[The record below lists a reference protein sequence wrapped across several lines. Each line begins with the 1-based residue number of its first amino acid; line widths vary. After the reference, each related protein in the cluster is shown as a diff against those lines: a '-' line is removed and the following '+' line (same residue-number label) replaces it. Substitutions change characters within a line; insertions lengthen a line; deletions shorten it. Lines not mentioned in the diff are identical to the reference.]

1 MKHYFYK
8 ILGISILGSI
18 LNLCLQLPAQ
28 AETTIE
34 RIERTGVMR
43 AGAWQDA
50 KPFGYINEN
59 DEWVGYSIDMLTVIQ
74 SQLEKALK
82 QSIKLELV
90 EANTENRF
98 DLIMNNRVDIS
109 CGPTSFTWNRE
120 KYIDFSLS
128 YFVTGTQ
135 FLVPKGKKLDSLED
149 LRGLGIGVEENTTNE
164 AILKAWDSQLNL
176 IPVANRSDGIA
187 QLQEGK
193 IDIYASDGILLEA
206 LKATANKPNAW
217 EIIPKDDLIN
227 RESYACLLPE
237 NDSQWRD
244 FVNYSILRAIQG
256 YLLDDP
262 EFKQMFDQWFG
273 EAGVVPYSSEVLTDH
288 FQSIV
293 DSVERIPTTA
303 F

>member
-8 ILGISILGSI
+8 ILGISILGS
-18 LNLCLQLPAQ
+18 LLHLCVQLPSK

-34 RIERTGVMR
+34 RIQRTGVIR

-59 DEWVGYSIDMLTVIQ
+59 EEWVGYSIDMLTVIQ
-74 SQLEKALK
+74 NQLEKALK

-98 DLIMNNRVDIS
+98 DLIMNSQVDIS

-120 KYIDFSLS
+120 KYVDFSLS

-135 FLVPKGKKLDSLED
+135 FLVPTGKKLDSLQD
-149 LRGLGIGVEENTTNE
+149 LRSLRIGVEANTTNE
-164 AILKAWDSQLNL
+164 AVLKVLDSQLNL
-176 IPVANRSDGIA
+176 VTVASRRDGLD
-187 QLQEGK
+187 QLQQGK

-206 LKATANKPNAW
+206 LKATATKPNTW
-217 EIIPKDDLIN
+217 EIIPEDDLIN
-227 RESYACLLPE
+227 RESYGCLLPE
-237 NDSQWRD
+237 NDSKWRD

-256 YLLDDP
+256 YLIEDP
-262 EFKQMFDQWFG
+262 EFKQMFDGWFG
-273 EAGVVPYSSEVLTDH
+273 EAGVVPYSQEVLTDY

>member
-8 ILGISILGSI
+8 ILGVSILGS
-18 LNLCLQLPAQ
+18 LLHLCLQLPSQ

-34 RIERTGVMR
+34 RIQRTGVIR

-59 DEWVGYSIDMLTVIQ
+59 GEWVGYSIDMLMVIQ
-74 SQLEKALK
+74 NQLEKVLK
-82 QSIKLELV
+82 QPIKLELIEV
-90 EANTENRF
+90 NTDNRF
-98 DLIMNNRVDIS
+98 ERVMKNQVDIS

-135 FLVPKGKKLDSLED
+135 FLVPSGKKLDSLED
-149 LRGLGIGVEENTTNE
+149 LRGLRIGVEANTTNE

-176 IPVANRSDGIA
+176 VTVANRSDGLE

-206 LKATANKPNAW
+206 LKATATKPNAW

-237 NDSQWRD
+237 NDSRWRD

-256 YLLDDP
+256 YLINDL

-273 EAGVVPYSSEVLTDH
+273 EAGVVPYSPEVLTDY

-293 DSVERIPTTA
+293 DSVERIPTAA

>member
-1 MKHYFYK
+1 MKNYFYK
-8 ILGISILGSI
+8 ILGVGIVGSI
-18 LNLCLQLPAQ
+18 LHLCLQLPSQ

-34 RIERTGVMR
+34 RIERTGVIR

-50 KPFGYINEN
+50 KPFGYTNEN
-59 DEWVGYSIDMLTVIQ
+59 GEWVGYSIDMLTVIQ
-74 SQLEKALK
+74 NQLEKALK
-82 QSIKLELV
+82 KSIQLELV
-90 EANTENRF
+90 EANTDNRF
-98 DLIMNNRVDIS
+98 DLILNNQVDIS

-128 YFVTGTQ
+128 YFVSGTQ
-135 FLVPKGKKLDSLED
+135 FLVPKGKKLDSLQD
-149 LRGLGIGVEENTTNE
+149 LRGLNIGVEADTTNE
-164 AILKAWDSQLNL
+164 AILKVLDSQLNL
-176 IPVANRSDGIA
+176 VKVANRSDGLA
-187 QLQEGK
+187 QLEQGK

-206 LKATANKPNAW
+206 LKETATKPNDW
-217 EIIPKDDLIN
+217 EIIPQDDLIN

-256 YLLDDP
+256 YLIDDP

-273 EAGVVPYSSEVLTDH
+273 EAGVVPYSPEVLTDH
-288 FQSIV
+288 FQGIV